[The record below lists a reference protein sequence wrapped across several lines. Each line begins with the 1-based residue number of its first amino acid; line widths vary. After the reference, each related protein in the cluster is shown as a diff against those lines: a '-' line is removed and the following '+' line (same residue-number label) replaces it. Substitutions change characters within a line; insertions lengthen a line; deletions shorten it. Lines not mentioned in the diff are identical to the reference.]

1 MRLLTCKFH
10 CHMTSL
16 QSFEASNP
24 NRYGPNCSFATVQ
37 QPTPVPD
44 TLSMGEPIHAFCVYL
59 FFSFYGGKGKE
70 FSSDMEGVHLG
81 TIAVIQKSMSELNSK
96 MF

>member
-1 MRLLTCKFH
+1 MPFV
-10 CHMTSL
+10 
-16 QSFEASNP
+16 FI
-24 NRYGPNCSFATVQ
+24 F
-37 QPTPVPD
+37 
-44 TLSMGEPIHAFCVYL
+44 